1 MAGDEE
7 DVLLEIDR
15 ILAGEDE
22 EPETAEEESDEGG
35 EGEPNDSNNEITE
48 ESEAPIADFDFGVD
62 DSAEDTTETG
72 DRRPTTP
79 SSPDRIGRTELVAI
93 LLSRKTKLHFMALL
107 ALLIAFWVVKNISV
121 DLLLMLGYG
130 GTLGYLLTGALT
142 QLEAVR
148 DLSRSE
154 HPTSLAL
161 PLVIGALCAGAIF
174 WGLRNPEW
182 GDSLRSMLGL
192 GLVVIFIAWQF
203 AQAWWMRVP
212 FREFALVRSEVDG
225 ADASQQGQL
234 LNALSPALW
243 MAVGFVVFIVL
254 ARYSDSFNNQFDTFF
269 KFSWVALMLGL
280 GTAVFLLLRRMQGDA
295 ATDARVAAFSG
306 WFALGYWGFLAYH
319 AGVLLYSLSRDPSFV
334 FDLIF
339 MFITIL
345 VAIYSLSVQALKA
358 EGIINRQN
366 VIFYATAFTIAYGA
380 SSFFLTADEGLI
392 SDPKTVGR
400 VAHIIVLASGMLVLL
415 LANYN
420 FLTGRGLMKK
430 GFFEALRGQ

>member
-1 MAGDEE
+1 MVGDED

-22 EPETAEEESDEGG
+22 ELEAAEEVPEEDVGEEVADEDGDGG
-35 EGEPNDSNNEITE
+35 EPE
-48 ESEAPIADFDFGVD
+48 ADFDFDDDVAEAD
-62 DSAEDTTETG
+62 DSGGA
-72 DRRPTTP
+72 PAAA
-79 SSPDRIGRTELVAI
+79 DRIGRTELVAI

-107 ALLIAFWVVKNISV
+107 ALLAAFMLLRNISV

-142 QLEAVR
+142 RLEAVR
-148 DLSRSE
+148 ELSRSE

-161 PLVIGALCAGAIF
+161 PLVLGTLCAGAIF

-182 GDSLRSMLGL
+182 GDSLRSTLGL
-192 GLVVIFIAWQF
+192 GLVVIFIVWQF

-212 FREFALVRSEVDG
+212 FREFALVRSEAGG
-225 ADASQQGQL
+225 ADASRRGQL

-243 MAVGFVVFIVL
+243 MVGGFVIFIVL
-254 ARYSDSFNNQFDTFF
+254 ARYSDSFNDQFDTFF
-269 KFSWVALMLGL
+269 QFSWVALMLGL

-295 ATDARVAAFSG
+295 ATDAGVAAFSG

-334 FDLIF
+334 FDLLF
-339 MFITIL
+339 MFVTIL

-358 EGIINRQN
+358 EGIINRHN

-380 SSFFLTADEGLI
+380 SSFFLTVDEGLI

-400 VAHIIVLASGMLVLL
+400 VAHVIVLASGMLVLL
-415 LANYN
+415 LVNYN
-420 FLTGRGLMKK
+420 FLRRRNLVEGSFTA
-430 GFFEALRGQ
+430 ALRGQ

>member
-35 EGEPNDSNNEITE
+35 EGEPNDSNNEMTE

-62 DSAEDTTETG
+62 DSVEDTTETG
-72 DRRPTTP
+72 DSGPTTP

-142 QLEAVR
+142 RLEAVR
-148 DLSRSE
+148 ELSRSE

-161 PLVIGALCAGAIF
+161 PLVLGTLCAGAIF

-182 GDSLRSMLGL
+182 GDSLRSTLGL
-192 GLVVIFIAWQF
+192 GLVVIFIVWQF

-212 FREFALVRSEVDG
+212 FREFALVRSEAGGD
-225 ADASQQGQL
+225 DASRRGQL

-280 GTAVFLLLRRMQGDA
+280 GTAVFLLLRRMQGNA
-295 ATDARVAAFSG
+295 ATDPGVAAFSG

>member
-1 MAGDEE
+1 MVGDED

-22 EPETAEEESDEGG
+22 ELEAAEEEPEEDVGKEVTDEDGDGG
-35 EGEPNDSNNEITE
+35 EPE
-48 ESEAPIADFDFGVD
+48 ADFHFDDDVAEAD
-62 DSAEDTTETG
+62 DSGGA
-72 DRRPTTP
+72 PAAA
-79 SSPDRIGRTELVAI
+79 DRIGRTELVAI

-107 ALLIAFWVVKNISV
+107 ALLAAFMLLRNISV

-142 QLEAVR
+142 RLEAVR
-148 DLSRSE
+148 ELSRSE

-161 PLVIGALCAGAIF
+161 PLVLGTLCAGAIF

-182 GDSLRSMLGL
+182 GDSLRSTLGL
-192 GLVVIFIAWQF
+192 GLVVIFIVWQF

-212 FREFALVRSEVDG
+212 FREFALVRSEAGG
-225 ADASQQGQL
+225 ADASRRGQL

-243 MAVGFVVFIVL
+243 MVAGFVIFIVL
-254 ARYSDSFNNQFDTFF
+254 ARYSDSFNDQFDTFF
-269 KFSWVALMLGL
+269 QFSWVALMLGL

-295 ATDARVAAFSG
+295 ATDAGVAAFSG

-334 FDLIF
+334 FDLLF
-339 MFITIL
+339 MFVTIL

-358 EGIINRQN
+358 EGIINRHN

-392 SDPKTVGR
+392 SDTKTVGR
-400 VAHIIVLASGMLVLL
+400 VAHVIVLASGMLVLL
-415 LANYN
+415 LVNYN
-420 FLTGRGLMKK
+420 FLRRRNLVEGSFTA
-430 GFFEALRGQ
+430 ALRGQ

>member
-35 EGEPNDSNNEITE
+35 EGEPNDSNNEMTE

-62 DSAEDTTETG
+62 DSVEDTTETG
-72 DRRPTTP
+72 DSGPTTP

-142 QLEAVR
+142 RLEAVR

-161 PLVIGALCAGAIF
+161 PLVMGALCAGAIF

-182 GDSLRSMLGL
+182 GDS
-192 GLVVIFIAWQF
+192 
-203 AQAWWMRVP
+203 
-212 FREFALVRSEVDG
+212 
-225 ADASQQGQL
+225 
-234 LNALSPALW
+234 
-243 MAVGFVVFIVL
+243 
-254 ARYSDSFNNQFDTFF
+254 
-269 KFSWVALMLGL
+269 
-280 GTAVFLLLRRMQGDA
+280 
-295 ATDARVAAFSG
+295 
-306 WFALGYWGFLAYH
+306 
-319 AGVLLYSLSRDPSFV
+319 
-334 FDLIF
+334 
-339 MFITIL
+339 
-345 VAIYSLSVQALKA
+345 
-358 EGIINRQN
+358 
-366 VIFYATAFTIAYGA
+366 
-380 SSFFLTADEGLI
+380 
-392 SDPKTVGR
+392 
-400 VAHIIVLASGMLVLL
+400 
-415 LANYN
+415 
-420 FLTGRGLMKK
+420 
-430 GFFEALRGQ
+430 